1 MYRQGKWKYVYHARM
16 DENHGPEIELY
27 DMDNDPEEL
36 TNLARDNQY
45 KMLIQDLHQEL
56 ICKLGEDPELIE
68 KRNRAGA
75 IPEAPQ
81 GIKSG

>member
-1 MYRQGKWKYVYHARM
+1 
-16 DENHGPEIELY
+16 
-27 DMDNDPEEL
+27 MDNDPEEL

-68 KRNRAGA
+68 KRYRAGA
-75 IPEAPQ
+75 IPEAPL
-81 GIKSG
+81 GIKSE